1 MKFTTEKYRQRIRD
15 AYLADEHQVVTD
27 LMEKTSQSEEDRQ
40 LISWNAAAL
49 VRRVR
54 MESTPSMMEKFL
66 AEYGL
71 TTTEGVALMCLAE
84 ALLRVP
90 DSATID
96 ALIED
101 KIVSGNWKE
110 HLGRSSSSLVN
121 SSTWAL
127 LLTGKILESDGREGL
142 TVTLRSLLKRLGEPV
157 VRKAVAQAMKELGHQ
172 FVLGRTIEEAI
183 KRCNKWEKKGYTYSY
198 DMLGEAARTDA
209 DAQRYLQA
217 YGDAIEELA
226 TICASNDIRNN
237 PGISVKLSALHAR
250 YESPQRQRVLEELA
264 PRALSLA
271 LLAKAANMGFN
282 IDAEEADRLDLS
294 LDVINAIL
302 TDKRLAG
309 WDGFGVV
316 VQAYGPRARHV
327 IDWLYAK
334 AQESDRKIM
343 VRLVKGAYWD
353 AEIKRAQ
360 VLGLNGFPV
369 FTRKINSDLSYLCCA
384 EQLLGMTDHIYPQF
398 ATHNA
403 HSVAA
408 VQYMARKNNVERYEF
423 QRLHGM
429 GEALYDTLMQHDGGR
444 CRIYAPVGEHR
455 DLLAY
460 LVRRLLENGANSSF
474 VNQIVDERISPEVI
488 AKDPF
493 EQLTQANVRFTSS
506 RIARPA
512 DIFGEQRLNAK
523 GWDITDPF
531 DMEEIDRQRD
541 RFKTKQW
548 NARPILAVGQQDS
561 NVPAKALHNPADP
574 GDMVGQVRET
584 TPQEIELAILNAEQG
599 WREWSK
605 VSARRRADCLRR
617 IANLYE
623 ENAAEFFALT
633 CREAGKTLA
642 DAISEV
648 REAVDFAR
656 YYAIEAEKL
665 TDARPRGIITCISPW
680 NFPLAIFTGQILA
693 SLASGNSVLAKPA
706 EQTPLTAARA
716 VALMHE
722 AGIPRHALQL
732 LPGSGEAVGAP
743 LTSDA
748 RISGVCFTGSTVTAQ
763 RINRAMAQHMTPS
776 APLVA
781 ETGGLNAMIVDSTAL
796 PEQVVRDVLA
806 SAFQSAGQRCSALR
820 ILYLQEE
827 IAESLLLM
835 LFGAM
840 DELHAGN
847 PWQLDTDVGPVID
860 TEAKSKIEAH
870 VASFAAQGRLLKQLD
885 VPGTGFF
892 AAPCVLKV
900 NGIGELEEEIFG
912 PVLHVAT
919 FAANDIDK
927 VLQEINVR
935 GYGLTFG
942 LHTRMDNR
950 VEQVVGKITVGN
962 LYVNRNQIGAV
973 VGSQPFGGEGMS
985 GTGPKAGGPHYVKRF
1000 TQPAT
1005 PLLTPSTSLECEMV
1019 DSLSVQTIINQAD
1032 PGDWALYPDRLAK
1045 IEALFDSQTL
1055 SGAMLSGNTLEMPG
1069 PTGELNLLSH
1079 LARGVILCLG
1089 PDRES
1094 ACHQAAAALMQGN
1107 VVVMIAPHIDTLLQT
1122 ARQHQ
1127 IPLYGVSGSLS
1138 AQSVQPLQGLDALC
1152 YNGDEQLLRA
1162 LRQAL
1167 AQRDGAIIPL
1177 ITEWNQAE
1185 RFIIERH
1192 LCIDTTAA
1200 GGNAS
1205 LITASE

>member
-1 MKFTTEKYRQRIRD
+1 MIRVTEKCRLRIRD
-15 AYLADEHQVVTD
+15 AYLADEQQVVTD
-27 LMEKTSQSEEDRQ
+27 LLASLSLGKADRQ
-40 LISWNAAAL
+40 LISSNAATL

-54 MESTPSMMEKFL
+54 TESTPSMMEKFL

-90 DSATID
+90 DSVTID

-101 KIVSGNWKE
+101 KIVSGNWHE
-110 HLGRSSSSLVN
+110 HLGQSSSSLVN

-127 LLTGKILESDGREGL
+127 LITGKLLESDGREGL
-142 TVTLRSLLKRLGEPV
+142 SVTLRSLFKRLGEPV

-172 FVLGRTIEEAI
+172 FVLGRTIEEAT
-183 KRCNKWEKKGYTYSY
+183 KRGAKWRKKGYTYSF

-209 DAQRYLQA
+209 DAQRYHQA
-217 YGDAIEELA
+217 YRDAIEELA
-226 TICASNDIRNN
+226 TTCASNDIRSNS
-237 PGISVKLSALHAR
+237 GISVKLSALHAR
-250 YESPQRQRVLEELA
+250 YESPQRQRVLEELV

-271 LLAKAANMGFN
+271 LQAKTANMGFN
-282 IDAEEADRLDLS
+282 VDAEEADRLDLS
-294 LDVINAIL
+294 LDVIDAIL
-302 TDKRLAG
+302 SDKRLEG

-334 AQESDRKIM
+334 AQELNRKIM

-360 VLGLNGFPV
+360 AMGLDGFPV
-369 FTRKINSDLSYLCCA
+369 FTRKTNSDLSYLCCA
-384 EQLLGMTDHIYPQF
+384 EKLLGMTDHIYPQF

-408 VQYMARKNNVERYEF
+408 VQYMADKNKVESYEF

-429 GEALYDTLMQHDGGR
+429 GEALYDTVMQGGGSH
-444 CRIYAPVGEHR
+444 CRIYAPVGAHR

-488 AKDPF
+488 AKDPV
-493 EQLTQANVRFTSS
+493 EQLAQLNARYASS
-506 RIARPA
+506 RIAKPA
-512 DIFGEQRLNAK
+512 HIFGEQRMNAR
-523 GWDITDPF
+523 GWDITDPLA
-531 DMEEIDRQRD
+531 MEEIDRQRGV
-541 RFKTKQW
+541 FNTKQW
-548 NARPILAVGQQDS
+548 NAEPILAVDTEGVKPS
-561 NVPAKALHNPADP
+561 AKAMRNPADS
-574 GDMVGQVRET
+574 GDLVGQVREAA
-584 TPQEIELAILNAEQG
+584 PQEIELAIESAEQG
-599 WREWSK
+599 WREWSQVPALK
-605 VSARRRADCLRR
+605 RAECLRR
-617 IANLYE
+617 IASLYE
-623 ENAAEFFALT
+623 ENAAELFALT

-665 TDARPRGIITCISPW
+665 TDASPRGIITCISPW
-680 NFPLAIFTGQILA
+680 NFPLAIFSGQILA
-693 SLASGNSVLAKPA
+693 CLAGGNSVLAKPA
-706 EQTPLTAARA
+706 DQTPLTAARA
-716 VALMHE
+716 VELMHE

-732 LPGSGEAVGAP
+732 LPGSGVAVGAP

-748 RISGVCFTGSTVTAQ
+748 RIGGVCFTGSTVTAH

-827 IAESLLLM
+827 IAESLLQM

-840 DELHAGN
+840 DELRVGN
-847 PWQLDTDVGPVID
+847 PWQLHTDIGPVID
-860 TEAKSKIEAH
+860 PAAKAKIEKH
-870 VASFAAQGRLLKQLD
+870 VASYAAQGRLLKQLD
-885 VPGTGFF
+885 VPETGSFTN
-892 AAPCVLKV
+892 PCVLKV
-900 NGIGELEEEIFG
+900 SGIGELEEEIFG

-919 FAANDIDK
+919 FAAQDIEQ
-927 VLQEINVR
+927 VLNEINAK

-950 VEQVVGKITVGN
+950 VEQVVNKIAVGN

-973 VGSQPFGGEGMS
+973 VGSQPFGGEGLS

-1000 TQPAT
+1000 IRPAT
-1005 PLLTPSTSLECEMV
+1005 SPLSGSTALECEPV
-1019 DSLSVQTIINQAD
+1019 DTGKVQALIDQAE
-1032 PGDWALYPDRLAK
+1032 PGDWAQSSDRLAK
-1045 IEALFDSQTL
+1045 IQTLFDSQTSSCTVL
-1055 SGAMLSGNTLEMPG
+1055 TGNVLDMPG
-1069 PTGELNLLSH
+1069 PTGELNLLSQ
-1079 LARGVILCLG
+1079 AERGVVLCLG

-1094 ACHQAAAALMQGN
+1094 AYHQAFAALAQGN
-1107 VVVMIAPHIDTLLQT
+1107 RVVMIAPDIDSLLQ
-1122 ARQHQ
+1122 AAQQQQ
-1127 IPLYGVSGSLS
+1127 IPLYGVTGRLT
-1138 AQSVQPLQGLDALC
+1138 AQSVQVLQGFAALC
-1152 YNGDEQLLRA
+1152 CNGDEQQLSA

-1167 AQRDGAIIPL
+1167 SQRDGAIIPL
-1177 ITEWNQAE
+1177 ITEWEQAE
-1185 RFIIERH
+1185 RFVIERH

-1205 LITASE
+1205 LIAASE